1 MLFAQVDGTHPTLNL
16 TVNQDLLSVGTLALQ
31 LGKSDVGSGV
41 ASVDIYELIG
51 MWQRKQIRDSLQF
64 YSWYR

>member
-1 MLFAQVDGTHPTLNL
+1 MNDGGTSQIDASSPTLNL
-16 TVNQDLLSVGTLALQ
+16 SINQELLDTSGTIALQ

-51 MWQRKQIRDSLQF
+51 VLQK
-64 YSWYR
+64 

>member
-1 MLFAQVDGTHPTLNL
+1 MCCCILNDYAPKIDASTPTLNL
-16 TVNQDLLSVGTLALQ
+16 TINQELLDTGTLALQ

-51 MWQRKQIRDSLQF
+51 ML
-64 YSWYR
+64 

>member
-1 MLFAQVDGTHPTLNL
+1 MNL

-51 MWQRKQIRDSLQF
+51 NVVTETITSF
-64 YSWYR
+64 TIVTS